1 MMKVVKKY
9 VTVVREEGREEGREE
24 ERNGSK

>member
-1 MMKVVKKY
+1 MKVVKKY